1 MPFSFNICQFINT
14 FAAMIVH
21 IFNPEHDIAL
31 AADKKHW
38 TAPHA
43 GRKLRAD
50 LGWLPALWADDGDI
64 VIVDDV
70 AAAINSVRH
79 LKQQRADVRFL
90 TLRQLNSID
99 SASITGIYPWGWD
112 KAIVHQL
119 ELAGV
124 SGSLLPSEAVL
135 GRQRQLSDRATAARL
150 LQHLCQQDGNLC
162 GESYTVTDIA
172 QLHEHV
178 THLGKAVVK
187 SPWSSSGRGVRYVDA
202 DYINII
208 RWSEKV
214 LATQGH
220 LMVEP
225 YLNKLKDF
233 GMEFTAHA
241 DGRVTYDGLSL
252 FNTVN
257 GAYQG
262 SILAT
267 EAEKREAM
275 AAYIDLQLLDS
286 VTERICQW
294 MEREIASAY
303 TGPFGI
309 DMMVVAPDADGGRN
323 LLQPCVEINLRRTMG
338 HVALAISPSEP
349 CQQMIMRIGY
359 EGTAYHFRIYNGHE
373 LYF

>member
-1 MPFSFNICQFINT
+1 
-14 FAAMIVH
+14 MIVH

-43 GRKLRAD
+43 GRQLRAD
-50 LGWLPALWADDGDI
+50 LGWLPALWADDGDVI
-64 VIVDDV
+64 VVDDV
-70 AAAINSVRH
+70 AAAMNSVRH
-79 LKQQRADVRFL
+79 LKLQRADVQFL
-90 TLRQLNSID
+90 TLRQLHTID
-99 SASITGIYPWGWD
+99 SSSITGISPWGWD
-112 KAIVHQL
+112 KAVAHQL

-124 SGSLLPSEAVL
+124 PDRLIPSDTVL
-135 GRQRQLSDRATAARL
+135 ARQRELSDRATAARL
-150 LQHLCQQDGNLC
+150 LQHLRSEDDGALC
-162 GESYTVTDIA
+162 GDSYTVTDIA
-172 QLHEHV
+172 QLHECIAR
-178 THLGKAVVK
+178 LGKAVVK
-187 SPWSSSGRGVRYVDA
+187 SPWSSSGRGVRYVGD

-225 YLNKLKDF
+225 YLNKAKDF

-241 DGRVTYDGLSL
+241 DGTVTYDGLSL

-262 SILAT
+262 SVLAT

-286 VTERICQW
+286 VTGRICQW
-294 MEREIASAY
+294 MEQEIATAY
-303 TGPFGI
+303 VGPFGV
-309 DMMVVAPDADGGRN
+309 DMMVVAPEVEGGSN

-359 EGTAYHFRIYNGHE
+359 EGTAYHFRIYNDHE